1 MTCKNENGKVNVTKQ
16 LKKTSEYIWRI
27 NVISKDF
34 DTFGINRKG
43 SWVI

>member
-1 MTCKNENGKVNVTKQ
+1 MTCKNEKGKVNITKQ
-16 LKKTSEYIWRI
+16 LKKTSEYNWRI

-34 DTFGINRKG
+34 DTFGINKKG